1 MVCTGAWAQ
10 VTAITDI
17 AQLEAG
23 AAYNLRCCGGCSSP
37 WMWDDAEASPTLYGH
52 ADYGSLFMFEAVEG
66 GYYMK
71 SLSSNKYVNVPN
83 TDNQTLATLDDD
95 ASTIWTLVN
104 VGSGIA
110 IRPSGSNY
118 GLNNNQDQNKI
129 KLNASESGNPCSLWK
144 FYKIEQKGWTPNLS
158 NKSIANIAEKATSLT
173 AATSAEDNNHWY
185 LMTQTRGTETP
196 VVATTSGERI
206 KRSGG
211 AVTQYTTNIQNYL
224 VRLIPAGTT
233 DGYYKLQFGNGLY
246 FGSNQRTYANNADA
260 AVYSYDS
267 EARASTLRIYNTTGS
282 GTGFGIN
289 LTKDGTEYG
298 KTLDNQGNGG
308 NVVFWGQGQKQ
319 NNSGNDFW
327 QFYPVEL
334 QEGENYYVRP
344 TFVSTNSTETGSQEA
359 SKLCDEN
366 NGNPTGSKWG
376 EAYSANPETKLYA
389 IVRAD
394 NTILKEYVMFN
405 GNDTHDW
412 PGRRLTAWTLEGSN
426 SQSGPWTLID
436 NKTGQTQND
445 ANYGANA
452 YSTESNEAVYSYYK
466 LTLGAIDG
474 NGQHADMFQISDLLF
489 KVEEKIDWEGLQQL
503 VTEARNYTE
512 YIGSGLGKY
521 TWSNS
526 QGEFTKDDWEDA
538 LDAYQSFIDSQDDTI
553 YSVDEMKEGVQQMMS
568 EKHLNM
574 PETGKFYRFKGQ
586 TGRYINSD
594 TMDKSS
600 DDLGLYTMKV
610 LEGNESKSVFCL
622 TDEYHLISYQTG
634 MSFSW
639 GWKSSMVGAN
649 HDCTWTISEAEEAI
663 GKYTIECPD
672 ASTWSSQKYLGDV
685 TGQAYLNRQDAKN
698 ANSAWTIEEVTE
710 LPVSLSAIDG
720 HCYGT
725 LYTPVNL
732 SLISPNYGV
741 NFGLIKAYAVEVS
754 DDRAVMANVG
764 DVIPANTAV
773 VLYSN
778 SESATST
785 SMYVNGQGNITYDG
799 ESNALAGV
807 LATTNTIPDGGVMT
821 MQNYSESGIGFYS
834 FTGTTLKGF
843 KAYLPKRPG
852 VKAFSFNF
860 EEEQTT
866 AIVNAIA
873 AQNTGTAY
881 DLTGRQVRANA
892 KGISIENGK
901 KVIR

>member
-1 MVCTGAWAQ
+1 MLLCTVCTGAWAQ

-23 AAYNLRCCGGCSSP
+23 AAYNLRCFGGCGSP

-52 ADYGSLFMFEAVEG
+52 ADYGSLFMFEAVGG

-104 VGSGIA
+104 VGDGIA

-206 KRSGG
+206 KRSSG
-211 AVTQYTTNIQNYL
+211 AVTQYTRNIQNYL

-246 FGSNQRTYANNADA
+246 FGSNQRTYADNTDA

-344 TFVSTNSTETGSQEA
+344 TFVSSNSTETGSQEA

-436 NKTGQTQND
+436 NKTEQTQND

-489 KVEEKIDWEGLQQL
+489 KVEEVPTI
-503 VTEARNYTE
+503 TEADMSPVSF
-512 YIGSGLGKY
+512 GD
-521 TWSNS
+521 NS
-526 QGEFTKDDWEDA
+526 
-538 LDAYQSFIDSQDDTI
+538 
-553 YSVDEMKEGVQQMMS
+553 V
-568 EKHLNM
+568 
-574 PETGKFYRFKGQ
+574 YRFKSQSGKYLS
-586 TGRYINSD
+586 TKESD
-594 TMDKSS
+594 VDNHIVSVEESATDETIFFFDGLPGDGGLHLIIGYCNGAYLLGDKNCQYQDS
-600 DDLGLYTMKV
+600 YTASANMQNQIAIKEYDGKYY
-610 LEGNESKSVFCL
+610 LKYGTKWITYNESNAVVLSNEIP
-622 TDEYHLISYQTG
+622 D
-634 MSFSW
+634 
-639 GWKSSMVGAN
+639 GW
-649 HDCTWTISEAEEAI
+649 I
-663 GKYTIECPD
+663 
-672 ASTWSSQKYLGDV
+672 
-685 TGQAYLNRQDAKN
+685 R
-698 ANSAWTIEEVTE
+698 EEVTE
-710 LPVSLSAIDG
+710 IPLTMYKPKADEEKYYSSLYFPIEVRLPEGVAAYAADRIEDNYVYLNRWDKNGILAYSTAAIIYSEGSESLTHVADNRYKVYLSISNTGEKYLLNILWGNTYATTADHACMWEGDDDDPNKYFAYSFNYDSSGTVGFYKNTGKVGAFKAFFPSFYSSLMGTSMFLLDLNSDEQPTSINAINIETSGEGKIFSIDG
-720 HCYGT
+720 RATH
-725 LYTPVNL
+725 
-732 SLISPNYGV
+732 
-741 NFGLIKAYAVEVS
+741 KAVK
-754 DDRAVMANVG
+754 G
-764 DVIPANTAV
+764 I
-773 VLYSN
+773 
-778 SESATST
+778 
-785 SMYVNGQGNITYDG
+785 NIT
-799 ESNALAGV
+799 
-807 LATTNTIPDGGVMT
+807 
-821 MQNYSESGIGFYS
+821 
-834 FTGTTLKGF
+834 
-843 KAYLPKRPG
+843 
-852 VKAFSFNF
+852 
-860 EEEQTT
+860 
-866 AIVNAIA
+866 
-873 AQNTGTAY
+873 
-881 DLTGRQVRANA
+881 
-892 KGISIENGK
+892 NGK
-901 KVIR
+901 KLIIK